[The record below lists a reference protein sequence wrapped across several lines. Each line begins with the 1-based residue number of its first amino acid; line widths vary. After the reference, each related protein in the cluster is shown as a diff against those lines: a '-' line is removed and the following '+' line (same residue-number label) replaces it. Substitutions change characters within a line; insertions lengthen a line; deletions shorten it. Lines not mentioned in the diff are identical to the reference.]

1 MNDGQFVYPE
11 KWMTYLL
18 GRWPRTELGVP
29 KKGKIK
35 YLQHRGGGYLNWLGR
50 AALFSRA
57 LGHDLIT

>member
-35 YLQHRGGGYLNWLGR
+35 YLQHGGRL
-50 AALFSRA
+50 
-57 LGHDLIT
+57 LIVAGQGGIIFKGSWT